1 MAKGLDPNEG
11 KNTKVTLELLQ
22 KLHYKDINQSQ
33 PDDFSPDRFVTDPE
47 DTGDDDSVFDYFF
60 PGSKKKKP
68 KAAKKGEN
76 YSERIMNIKKTTG
89 LNRAGPI
96 RASHEVAFEEQ
107 NSTYKSDRDS
117 NKNPKSHRSIQPSNP
132 NQSKKSMRGTQSQAN
147 LNSRADVSK
156 DSKHN
161 RSSSKHLNSAKLGAL
176 APSSVKKYAGAQT
189 ARDNN
194 ASAKKSAAGRSKSKE
209 KSPKLRKSNQ
219 KSEILSKIAK
229 IESLQKKNEKN
240 SINRA
245 LKTHNN
251 QLKKSQKFLK

>member
-1 MAKGLDPNEG
+1 M
-11 KNTKVTLELLQ
+11 
-22 KLHYKDINQSQ
+22 
-33 PDDFSPDRFVTDPE
+33 TDPE

-68 KAAKKGEN
+68 KTNKKGEN
-76 YSERIMNIKKTTG
+76 YSERIMNIKKDFKT
-89 LNRAGPI
+89 NRAGPI
-96 RASHEVAFEEQ
+96 KANHEVAFEEQ
-107 NSTYKSDRDS
+107 NSTYKSDKES

-132 NQSKKSMRGTQSQAN
+132 NQSKKSMRGAQSQAN
-147 LNSRADVSK
+147 LNPKADISK
-156 DSKHN
+156 DSKVN
-161 RSSSKHLNSAKLGAL
+161 RSSSKNLNSAKLGAL

-189 ARDNN
+189 ARDNS
-194 ASAKKSAAGRSKSKE
+194 SAKKSAGGRSKSKE

-219 KSEILSKIAK
+219 RSEILSKIAK

-251 QLKKSQKFLK
+251 QLKKSQKYLK